1 MNEPKSQ
8 QVRTGRLLLRAF
20 EQDDYKQIYSNW
32 QSDPETFRYLE
43 QSPCRDLED
52 SYRYCRARI
61 PYYGIPYFFDWVIVQ
76 EDTKQP
82 IGEFNAAYRHRT
94 NSVNVGF
101 CLGSK
106 FWNNGYMSEAVG
118 RMLKH
123 AFEDLHMKKVWC
135 AYYDGNERSKRV
147 QEKAGFIYQW
157 TSKDVDVPLLKEKRI
172 GHVNCMTRDE
182 YEKRY
187 GGKTL

>member
-43 QSPCRDLED
+43 QSSCRDLED

-106 FWNNGYMSEAVG
+106 FWNNGYMSEIIPV
-118 RMLKH
+118 MLQFFADAGIASAEAECHRDNTVSRHVLEKSGFTLDGFLPESKLYH
-123 AFEDLHMKKVWC
+123 YSKK
-135 AYYDGNERSKRV
+135 
-147 QEKAGFIYQW
+147 
-157 TSKDVDVPLLKEKRI
+157 LK
-172 GHVNCMTRDE
+172 
-182 YEKRY
+182 
-187 GGKTL
+187 